1 MSPLR
6 VRVPGANV
14 APRHLVARHNGGMPI
29 PEDPALVDPEL
40 LVEPELSEDELD
52 DVSGGYASA

>member
-1 MSPLR
+1 
-6 VRVPGANV
+6 
-14 APRHLVARHNGGMPI
+14 MPI